1 MPVFE
6 LQNNLLSIKV
16 NSFGAELCSV
26 VSKET
31 SIEYI
36 WQAHESIWARHAPN
50 LFPIVGKLKGG
61 EFHYEAKTYELPQHG
76 FARDN
81 EFICVEQTN
90 DYLLF
95 ELTAS
100 DKTLVNYPFHFSFQ
114 VGYKLLDNKL
124 VTSYS
129 IFNPDNC
136 DLYFS
141 VGAHPAFNCP
151 LQKDELFEDYEL
163 IFQNNNVL
171 TIHVLNDGLITS
183 QTKQVELKNHK
194 LSISKQLFDNDALV
208 LMNSQ
213 IDEVQLV
220 SSKSKHGVSL
230 MSKDWPF
237 YGIWTK
243 KNTDQ
248 FVCLEPWQGIAD
260 SDTSNGNI
268 TQKTGI
274 IKLTPEKNYYCSFDV
289 VFF

>member
-6 LQNNLLSIKV
+6 IQNNLLSVKV

-36 WQAHESIWARHAPN
+36 WQADESVWARHAPN

-61 EFHYEAKTYELPQHG
+61 EFQYQSKTYQLLQHG

-81 EFICVEQTN
+81 EFICVEKSD

-100 DKTLVNYPFHFSFQ
+100 DKTLVNYPFHFCFQ
-114 VGYKLLDNKL
+114 IGYKLMDNKL

-129 IFNPDNC
+129 VFNPDNS

-151 LQKDELFEDYEL
+151 LQTNESFEDYEL
-163 IFQNNNVL
+163 VFNDKLSL
-171 TIHVLNDGLITS
+171 TINTLNEGLISS
-183 QTKQVELKNHK
+183 QTKQIELKNNK
-194 LSISKQLFDNDALV
+194 LSVSKELFDNDALV

-213 IDEVQLV
+213 IDEVKLV
-220 SSKSKHGVSL
+220 SSKTKHGVSL

-243 KNTDQ
+243 KNTNQ

-260 SDTSNGNI
+260 SDTATGDI

-274 IKLTPEKNYYCSFDV
+274 IKLASEENYHCSFDL

>member
-36 WQAHESIWARHAPN
+36 WQADDSVWARHAPN
-50 LFPIVGKLKGG
+50 LFPIVGKLNGG
-61 EFHYEAKTYELPQHG
+61 EFHYQSKSYQLPQHG

-81 EFICVEQTN
+81 EFICVEQSA

-95 ELTAS
+95 ELIAS
-100 DKTLVNYPFHFSFQ
+100 DKTLGNYPFHFCFQ
-114 VGYKLLDNKL
+114 VGYKLINNKL
-124 VTSYS
+124 VTNYFV
-129 IFNPDNC
+129 FNPDNC

-151 LQKDELFEDYEL
+151 LQKGELFEDYEL
-163 IFQNNNVL
+163 VFNERDSL
-171 TIHVLNDGLITS
+171 TINMLNDGLITA
-183 QTKQVELKNHK
+183 QTKQIELKNQT
-194 LSISKQLFDNDALV
+194 LPISRQLFDNDALV

-213 IDEVQLV
+213 IDEIQLV
-220 SSKSKHGVSL
+220 STKSKHGVSL

-243 KNTDQ
+243 KNSNQ

-260 SDTSNGNI
+260 SDTSNGDI
-268 TQKTGI
+268 TQKTGF
-274 IKLTPEKNYYCSFDV
+274 IKLASEENFHCSFDLM
-289 VFF
+289 FF

>member
-6 LQNNLLSIKV
+6 LQNNLLSVKV

-31 SIEYI
+31 DIEYI
-36 WQAHESIWARHAPN
+36 WQADESVWARHAPN
-50 LFPIVGKLKGG
+50 LFPIVGKLKDG
-61 EFHYEAKTYELPQHG
+61 EFQYQSKTYQLPQHG

-81 EFICVEQTN
+81 EFICVEQTD

-114 VGYKLLDNKL
+114 VGYKLMDNKL

-129 IFNPDNC
+129 VFNPDNC

-151 LQKDELFEDYEL
+151 LQKDESFEDYEL
-163 IFQNNNVL
+163 VFNDKSSLIIN
-171 TIHVLNDGLITS
+171 ILNDGLITS
-183 QTKQVELKNHK
+183 QTKQINLKNNK
-194 LSISKQLFDNDALV
+194 LSVSKSLFDNDALV

-213 IDEVQLV
+213 IDEVHLV
-220 SSKSKHGVSL
+220 STKSKHGVSL

-243 KNTDQ
+243 KNTNQ

-260 SDTSNGNI
+260 SDDANGDI

-274 IKLTPEKNYYCSFDV
+274 IKLESEENYKCSFDL